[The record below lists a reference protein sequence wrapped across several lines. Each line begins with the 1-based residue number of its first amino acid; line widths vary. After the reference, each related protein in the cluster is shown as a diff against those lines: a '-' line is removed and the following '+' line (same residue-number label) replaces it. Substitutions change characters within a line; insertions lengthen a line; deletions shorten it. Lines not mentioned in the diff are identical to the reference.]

1 MFFICLIYDRD
12 RLANGTISRG
22 VPPRISLRGC
32 SGRIS
37 NFNGYYLIR
46 NRERGTKSLAI
57 SCRHLGNV
65 YPYFPIV
72 LRLGNTAPLMGER
85 LFAHGLSTKCKC
97 APYAAH
103 LEIKL

>member
-1 MFFICLIYDRD
+1 MGLYLEVYR
-12 RLANGTISRG
+12 RG
-22 VPPRISLRGC
+22 YPCMCGC

-72 LRLGNTAPLMGER
+72 PRLGNTAPLMGER
-85 LFAHGLSTKCKC
+85 LFAHGLSAKCKC
-97 APYAAH
+97 ARTRR
-103 LEIKL
+103 I